1 MKNQKNSRKKSNLL
15 PIAAA
20 VVVVV
25 AAAMVIVPK
34 LLPKEEAQADT
45 QKDTPAAA
53 LSEDGAAVVIDTAA
67 LSGEALFYDYDADGV
82 TVELFA
88 VKASDGSVRLALNTC
103 QVCNGSPYAYFVQN
117 GDYFICQNCGNRFA
131 STQVG
136 LVSGGCNPV
145 PITQADY
152 ELRDGMIL
160 VPTEFLTLN
169 AARFRNWKNF

>member
-34 LLPKEEAQADT
+34 LFPKEEIQADA
-45 QKDTPAAA
+45 PAA
-53 LSEDGAAVVIDTAA
+53 LSDDSSAVVIDTGA
-67 LSGEALFYDYDADGV
+67 LSGEAVFYDYDADGI

-88 VKASDGSVRLALNTC
+88 VKASDGSVWLALNTC

-145 PITQADY
+145 PITQEDY
-152 ELRDGMIL
+152 ELRDGLIL
-160 VPTEFLTLN
+160 VSTEFLTLN